1 MHTTLL
7 VRLYIEIR
15 STNINVFHFF
25 HCCFLISLFVVP
37 HLALII
43 QRFVREPSLVVK
55 GGESKN
61 TDKTPRGADNEAGLN
76 GNGSD
81 DSKAEPSSHHGI
93 HDKNTGKTPRGADNE
108 AGLNGNGSDDSKAEP
123 SSHHGTHNITTNN
136 NNINRE
142 PISHGL
148 KTNNNYIDKANN
160 DTLRSLNRHKV
171 PSIRMKHQELLA
183 LWFKKH
189 KLLDKGKTRMI
200 VKSHQLKDSVDYP
213 PNFPPRNIKEAMLEN
228 IIFFCEDLY
237 GSDNDTASGGGGGN
251 DTASGGGGGNDTT
264 SGGGNDTTSGG
275 SQ

>member
-61 TDKTPRGADNEAGLN
+61 TD
-76 GNGSD
+76 
-81 DSKAEPSSHHGI
+81 
-93 HDKNTGKTPRGADNE
+93 KTPRGADNE

-251 DTASGGGGGNDTT
+251 DTASGGGGGNDTASGGGGGNDTT